1 MRNRK
6 GFTLMELLLVVAV
19 LAIVAAAAA
28 PTFFG
33 GATEAMNEAK
43 RSQFLSAYQ
52 NTLSG
57 TNLYMSIEAAKGVII
72 NNADLTANLG
82 NYAPAAARTFNNGT
96 ADVVL
101 TANVNTDNTVVI
113 MAGTEAVK
121 VDANWE
127 TISKYSNVAP

>member
-52 NTLSG
+52 NTMSG
-57 TNLYMSIEAAKGVII
+57 ANIYMSVEAAKGTE
-72 NNADLTANLG
+72 LANLDFAG
-82 NYAPAAARTFNNGT
+82 KLDTYSPAAARTFNNGT
-96 ADVVL
+96 ADVTLSAVVNSTNNNSIDVVVNGTSNIVL
-101 TANVNTDNTVVI
+101 SNADWNTI
-113 MAGTEAVK
+113 K
-121 VDANWE
+121 
-127 TISKYSNVAP
+127 SYK